1 MSQKPYKSAG
11 MQKKGTTIRAYT
23 EGILRLISSQTFKVP
38 TSVIQGRLYQFGLE
52 KEIVKLSHE
61 TCYIS

>member
-1 MSQKPYKSAG
+1 MKN
-11 MQKKGTTIRAYT
+11 KGTPIRAYT
-23 EGILRLISSQTFKVP
+23 EGILRLLSSQTFKVP

-52 KEIVKLSHE
+52 KDIVKLSHD